1 VSAQPTP
8 EFKSA
13 AALFNHLHDIGVRLN
28 LGPDGT
34 LRPVPGFKIT
44 PDLETEIGR
53 FRAELIAMISGTPPS
68 PTPLHPHRIAVDAHG
83 IVGALAD
90 AIGAADFFA
99 VDAGGRLYRYCTG
112 VYHADGERH
121 VAHRAQELLEE
132 WGERKRWSTHRAT
145 EVAAYLATAAPT
157 LWERPSLDMLN
168 VENGLLDISD
178 PVHPRLIEHSPDYLS
193 DVQLP
198 ITYDP
203 TAVCREWEAFSAATL
218 PEDAQDLLFEIAAD
232 LMTPER
238 SEQKA
243 ILLTGE
249 GSNGKS
255 VALTALTAFIG
266 KRNTASLS
274 LHKLEESRFATT
286 GLLGKLANVCADLPS
301 AHLTGTSVFK
311 TVTGG
316 DAIEAEYKYGTAFAF
331 HPFSRLVFSANHPP
345 RSEDAS
351 HAFFRRWLVVPF
363 DKTFEGKAAVSR
375 KVLDARLADPR
386 ELSGVLNRAVALLP
400 RLRAH
405 GFTETPSM
413 RAAWQEFREVTDPFS
428 VWLDTAVVRASR
440 AFVRKNELLAAFNRH
455 NESSGRPMT
464 TATGFSLALK
474 RAIPGLTDAQKEF
487 GDGKKWV
494 WLGIGLGTPPS
505 PTDPPPAHGS
515 HGSHGLPLLFQEKE
529 KNNDNNR
536 QNRVNRV
543 TRDEDVPDAM
553 TDTSVMS
560 HREME
565 GWTKDIASGW
575 GSPPGDLARAKAAA
589 KAHLHL
595 TIPADATEM
604 MTAHLIL
611 AATKGG
617 A

>member
-1 VSAQPTP
+1 
-8 EFKSA
+8 
-13 AALFNHLHDIGVRLN
+13 
-28 LGPDGT
+28 
-34 LRPVPGFKIT
+34 
-44 PDLETEIGR
+44 
-53 FRAELIAMISGTPPS
+53 
-68 PTPLHPHRIAVDAHG
+68 
-83 IVGALAD
+83 
-90 AIGAADFFA
+90 
-99 VDAGGRLYRYCTG
+99 
-112 VYHADGERH
+112 
-121 VAHRAQELLEE
+121 
-132 WGERKRWSTHRAT
+132 
-145 EVAAYLATAAPT
+145 
-157 LWERPSLDMLN
+157 
-168 VENGLLDISD
+168 
-178 PVHPRLIEHSPDYLS
+178 
-193 DVQLP
+193 
-198 ITYDP
+198 
-203 TAVCREWEAFSAATL
+203 
-218 PEDAQDLLFEIAAD
+218 
-232 LMTPER
+232 
-238 SEQKA
+238 
-243 ILLTGE
+243 
-249 GSNGKS
+249 
-255 VALTALTAFIG
+255 LTAFIG

-375 KVLDARLADPR
+375 KVLDARLAAPR

-405 GFTETPSM
+405 GFTETASM

-428 VWLDTAVVRASR
+428 VWLDTAVVRNSR
-440 AFVRKNELLAAFNRH
+440 AFVRKNELLSAFNRH

-474 RAIPGLTDAQKEF
+474 RAIPGLMDAQKEF

-543 TRDEDVPDAM
+543 TPDEDMQDVM

-560 HREME
+560 RREME
-565 GWTKDIASGW
+565 GWTKDIGSGW
-575 GSPPGDLARAKAAA
+575 GSPPGDLARAKSAA